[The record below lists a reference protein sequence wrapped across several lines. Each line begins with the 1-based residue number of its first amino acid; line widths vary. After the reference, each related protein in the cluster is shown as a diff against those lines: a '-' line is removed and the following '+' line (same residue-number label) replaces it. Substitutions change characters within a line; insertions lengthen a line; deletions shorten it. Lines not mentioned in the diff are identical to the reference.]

1 MPRVERT
8 APPYVQITDHY
19 RGRIIDGTLREG
31 EKVDGVHHIAQE
43 WGVSAATAAK
53 ALGQLGVEG
62 LVITSPRGTFVAA
75 LHAKANSPAD
85 RIHRARRTGSS
96 DAAGEVHRVM
106 AAEIVVAPTYVAD
119 LFDMDPGARVVRREW
134 VTLEA
139 GHAGRGQQIRSLTVT
154 WHRAELGEAVPE
166 LLRTESSTVGP
177 MLPLVEAQAG
187 PFCRGRDYFH
197 GRGADSREAGLL
209 GVPIGAAVLASTWLL
224 WAKNDDANA
233 DCLVEYGE
241 CVLPSRHTVSYPYSL
256 EDDDSGD

>member
-19 RGRIIDGTLREG
+19 RERIIDGSLREG
-31 EKVDGVHHIAQE
+31 EKMPGVHAIAQE

-75 LHAKANSPAD
+75 LNAKANSPAD
-85 RIHRARRTGSS
+85 RIQRARRTGTS

-106 AAEIVVAPTYVAD
+106 AADVVVAPTYVAD

-134 VTLEA
+134 VTLET
-139 GHAGRGQQIRSLTVT
+139 GPGGKGQHIRSLTVT
-154 WHRAELGEAVPE
+154 WHREELADQVPQ
-166 LLRTESSTVGP
+166 LLDKDGAKVGP
-177 MLPLVEAQAG
+177 MLPLLEEQAG

-197 GRGADSREAGLL
+197 GRGADSREAGML
-209 GVPIGAAVLASTWLL
+209 GVPVGAAVLATTWLL
-224 WAKNDDANA
+224 WARNDDADG

-241 CVLPSRHTVSYPYSL
+241 SVLPSRHTVSYPYDL
-256 EDDDSGD
+256 ED